1 MYIYLSSL
9 MANKI
14 TIPALQLQQIV
25 FISYCMFTETL
36 AFNLF
41 L

>member
-1 MYIYLSSL
+1 MYINLISV
-9 MANKI
+9 MDNKI

-36 AFNLF
+36 AVNLF